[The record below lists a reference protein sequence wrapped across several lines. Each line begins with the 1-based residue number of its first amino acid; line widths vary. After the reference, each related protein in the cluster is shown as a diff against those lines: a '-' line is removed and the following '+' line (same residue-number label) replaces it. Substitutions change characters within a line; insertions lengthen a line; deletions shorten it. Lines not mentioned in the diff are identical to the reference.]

1 MISSVTHPTTS
12 TESCCGIDR
21 NPSASRNIFLFDLR
35 NSIFGVDFSGIERQY
50 LTLPNTHL
58 PRPTGELTEAFGEA
72 VFPRRAGWLLL
83 YFAAVLS
90 LPIESL
96 SEAILWESKDECLA

>member
-50 LTLPNTHL
+50 LTLPNMHL
-58 PRPTGELTEAFGEA
+58 PRPTGELTEAFWRGCFSETSRLA
-72 VFPRRAGWLLL
+72 ASLLCTCSQPADQEL
-83 YFAAVLS
+83 IGSHIMGV
-90 LPIESL
+90 EG
-96 SEAILWESKDECLA
+96 